1 MARRRGL
8 FERPEYN
15 YYEVG
20 GIGEMRTRVTEL
32 RSLAQY
38 YKDRLLPTLRT
49 TIDDFRKRRALSSA
63 DYFTEIY
70 NAIKMRVLEMENLVI
85 PHYIEDIKEAEMEEQ
100 MEKTTYASPIYSTS
114 YMKARKISNSLVVVP
129 KMPRIKIRSLKKR

>member
-1 MARRRGL
+1 MVRHRNL

-20 GIGEMRTRVTEL
+20 GIGEMRARVTEL

-49 TIDDFRKRRALSSA
+49 TIDDFKKRRAHSSA
-63 DYFTEIY
+63 EYFTEVY

-85 PHYIEDIKEAEMEEQ
+85 PQYLEDIKESEMEEK
-100 MEKTTYASPIYSTS
+100 MERTTYPMEFYPTAN
-114 YMKARKISNSLVVVP
+114 MKARKISSSLVVVP
-129 KMPRIKIRSLKKR
+129 KIPRIKIRSLKKR